1 MPEAMMQARGVYRD
15 LELLPDMVRIRRRG
29 TLGFLTPGTRVEKD
43 ILISKIVSIR
53 FKKAGILA
61 DGYIQFIFEEKGPK
75 DKSAESEVGDDE
87 NVVVF
92 RSRQQPAFEAIREA
106 IEQKMTGS
114 RSGPRQA
121 SNFDELVRLSELLNR
136 KIITEDEFNRKK
148 KQILG
153 L

>member
-1 MPEAMMQARGVYRD
+1 MQEVLMQARGAYRD
-15 LELLPDMVRIRRRG
+15 LELLHDMVRIRRRG

-53 FKKAGILA
+53 FKKAGILS

-75 DKSAESEVGDDE
+75 DTSMESEVGDDE
-87 NVVVF
+87 NVVIF
-92 RSRQQPAFEAIREA
+92 RSGQQKAFEAIREA
-106 IEQKMTGS
+106 IEHKMTGGK
-114 RSGPRQA
+114 SGPSQA
-121 SNFDELVRLSELLNR
+121 SNFDELVRLSELLDK

>member
-1 MPEAMMQARGVYRD
+1 MQEVFMQARGAYRD
-15 LELLPDMVRIRRRG
+15 LELLRDMVRIRRRG
-29 TLGFLTPGTRVEKD
+29 TMGFLTPGTRVEKD

-75 DKSAESEVGDDE
+75 DKSTESEVGDDE
-87 NVVVF
+87 NVVIF
-92 RSRQQPAFEAIREA
+92 RSGQQKAFEAIREA
-106 IEQKMTGS
+106 IEQKMIGRT
-114 RSGPRQA
+114 GPRQA
-121 SNFDELVRLSELLNR
+121 SNFDELVRLSELVDR
-136 KIITEDEFNRKK
+136 KIITEDEFNQKK

>member
-1 MPEAMMQARGVYRD
+1 MQEVFMQARGAYRD
-15 LELLPDMVRIRRRG
+15 LELLRDMVRIRQRG

-75 DKSAESEVGDDE
+75 DKSTESEVGDDE
-87 NVVVF
+87 NVVIF
-92 RSRQQPAFEAIREA
+92 RSGQQKAFEAIREA
-106 IEQKMTGS
+106 IEQRMTGN
-114 RSGPRQA
+114 RTGPRQP
-121 SNFDELVRLSELLNR
+121 SNFDELVRLSELVDR
-136 KIITEDEFNRKK
+136 KIITEDEFNQKK

>member
-1 MPEAMMQARGVYRD
+1 MQEVFMQARGAYRD
-15 LELLPDMVRIRRRG
+15 LELLRDMVRIRRRG

-75 DKSAESEVGDDE
+75 DKSTESEVGDDE
-87 NVVVF
+87 NVVIF
-92 RSRQQPAFEAIREA
+92 RSGQQEAFEAIREA
-106 IEQKMTGS
+106 IEQKMIGGRT
-114 RSGPRQA
+114 GPRQA
-121 SNFDELVRLSELLNR
+121 SNFDELVRLSELLDKR
-136 KIITEDEFNRKK
+136 IITEDEFNQKK

>member
-1 MPEAMMQARGVYRD
+1 MQEVLMRARGIHRD
-15 LELLPDMVRIRRRG
+15 LELLHNMVRIRRRSP
-29 TLGFLTPGTRVEKD
+29 LGFLGGESKEEKD

-53 FKKAGILA
+53 FRKAGIFS

-75 DKSAESEVGDDE
+75 DNDSESYIEADE

-92 RSRQQPAFEAIREA
+92 RSGQQKAFEALREA
-106 IEQKMTGS
+106 IEQKITGT
-114 RSGPRQA
+114 RTGPRGE
-121 SNFDELVRLSELLNR
+121 SNFDELVRLAELLDK
-136 KIITEDEFNRKK
+136 KIITDDEFNRKK

>member
-1 MPEAMMQARGVYRD
+1 MQEVLMRARGLHRD
-15 LELLPDMVRIRRRG
+15 LELLHNMVRIRRRS
-29 TLGFLTPGTRVEKD
+29 TLGFLSGESKIEKD

-53 FKKAGILA
+53 LKRAGIFA

-75 DKSAESEVGDDE
+75 DNDLESDIEGDE

-92 RSRQQPAFEAIREA
+92 RPGQQKAFEAMREA
-106 IEQKMTGS
+106 IEQKMMGAKT
-114 RSGPRQA
+114 GPRA
-121 SNFDELVRLSELLNR
+121 DSNFDELVRLAELLDK
-136 KIITEDEFNRKK
+136 KIINEDEFNRKK